1 VLGEQAAEGNMDPVI
16 GRNKEVARVMQILA
30 RRQKNNPILLG
41 EPGVGKTAIAEGL
54 ARSIVNETCPEF
66 LKDKRILSLDVG
78 LLMAGAKERGELES
92 RVTKLMAECVEA
104 EGRVILMIDE
114 IHVLVGAGKAG
125 AGGGGGLD
133 IANLFKPALSRGELQ
148 CIGATTLDE
157 HRKYIEK
164 DAALERRFQP
174 VMVDEPTE
182 DEALEILTGLRD
194 RYEDYHRC
202 RITDEALE
210 AAVKLS
216 SRYIA
221 DRFMPDKCIDLVDEA
236 GSRARIAAYAKRK
249 AAAAASGKD
258 MSVMEAQWAELR
270 QVVEAKEI
278 AVKQL
283 MFEEA
288 SLLRDREQE
297 MWAKIAAGG
306 DDPELAGSYVGE
318 VGVAEI
324 ESVASLWTGIPLEQL
339 STDEMERLVG
349 LEEILHERVI
359 GQDDAVGAISRALRR
374 ARAGLKDPN
383 RPIATMLFS
392 GPTGVGK
399 TELTKALA
407 TKYFGSEEAIVRLDM
422 SEYMERHTV
431 SKLIGS
437 PPGYVGYG
445 AGGTLTE
452 AVRRKPF
459 TVVLLDEVEKAHPDV
474 FNLLLQ
480 VLEDGRLTDS
490 QGRVVSFKNTLVV
503 MTSNVGSQVIAKG
516 GNHQLGF
523 ALPTDDADGGA
534 YAAMRE
540 KVMDELRGFFRPEL
554 LNRLDEV
561 VVFRQLMQ
569 EEVGI
574 IARLMLEE
582 TAKRLALKGVGLQL
596 TESAM
601 ARLLEE
607 GYDVQYGARPMRR
620 AVTSL
625 VHDTLSESLLREE
638 VKEGDQA
645 VLYVHRDTEALEVKV
660 VSREDASRDPRL
672 DLLDLNPTIAFRST
686 SELVFATEMVDAS
699 A

>member
-1 VLGEQAAEGNMDPVI
+1 
-16 GRNKEVARVMQILA
+16 
-30 RRQKNNPILLG
+30 
-41 EPGVGKTAIAEGL
+41 VGKTAIAEGL
-54 ARSIVNETCPEF
+54 ANAIVNETCPEF

-78 LLMAGAKERGELES
+78 LLMAGAKERGELET
-92 RVTKLMAECVEA
+92 RVTKLMAECAAA

-114 IHVLVGAGKAG
+114 IHILVGAGKAG
-125 AGGGGGLD
+125 GGGGGGGGLD
-133 IANLFKPALSRGELQ
+133 IANLFKPALSRGALQ

-202 RITDEALE
+202 RITDEALA
-210 AAVKLS
+210 AAVRLS

-236 GSRARIAAYAKRK
+236 GSRARIAAFARRK
-249 AAAAASGKD
+249 AAAANGSSG
-258 MSVMEAQWAELR
+258 VHVAALEAAWSELR
-270 QVVEAKEI
+270 QVVEAKEL
-278 AVKQL
+278 AVREL
-283 MFEEA
+283 MYEEA
-288 SLLRDREQE
+288 SLLRAREQE
-297 MWAKIAAGG
+297 MWAKISAGG
-306 DDPELAGSYVGE
+306 DDPELAGTYLGE

-339 STDEMERLVG
+339 SADEVARLSG
-349 LEEILHERVI
+349 LEAILHERVI
-359 GQDDAVGAISRALRR
+359 GQHDAVSAIARALRR
-374 ARAGLKDPN
+374 ARVGLKDPS

-407 TKYFGSEEAIVRLDM
+407 AKYFSDEEAIVRLDM

-474 FNLLLQ
+474 FNILLQ

-516 GNHQLGF
+516 GSHQLGF
-523 ALPTDDADGGA
+523 ALNTGDADGGG
-534 YAAMRE
+534 YAAMRD

-561 VVFRQLMQ
+561 VVFRQLQ
-569 EEVGI
+569 QHEVTQHP
-574 IARLMLEE
+574 APR
-582 TAKRLALKGVGLQL
+582 TPLA
-596 TESAM
+596 A
-601 ARLLEE
+601 
-607 GYDVQYGARPMRR
+607 
-620 AVTSL
+620 
-625 VHDTLSESLLREE
+625 
-638 VKEGDQA
+638 
-645 VLYVHRDTEALEVKV
+645 
-660 VSREDASRDPRL
+660 
-672 DLLDLNPTIAFRST
+672 
-686 SELVFATEMVDAS
+686 
-699 A
+699 

>member
-1 VLGEQAAEGNMDPVI
+1 
-16 GRNKEVARVMQILA
+16 
-30 RRQKNNPILLG
+30 
-41 EPGVGKTAIAEGL
+41 
-54 ARSIVNETCPEF
+54 
-66 LKDKRILSLDVG
+66 
-78 LLMAGAKERGELES
+78 
-92 RVTKLMAECVEA
+92 
-104 EGRVILMIDE
+104 
-114 IHVLVGAGKAG
+114 VGAGKAG

-182 DEALEILTGLRD
+182 DQALEILTGLRD

-236 GSRARIAAYAKRK
+236 GSRARIAAYGKRK

-258 MSVMEAQWAELR
+258 MNALEAQWTELR
-270 QVVEAKEI
+270 QVVEAKET

-339 STDEMERLVG
+339 SSDEMQRLVG
-349 LEEILHERVI
+349 LEDILHERVI

-407 TKYFGSEEAIVRLDM
+407 AKYFGTEEAIVRLDM

-437 PPGYVGYG
+437 PPGYVGFG

-534 YAAMRE
+534 YVAMRE

-569 EEVGI
+569 EEVGT
-574 IARLMLEE
+574 IAHLMLEE

-601 ARLLEE
+601 ARLLSE
-607 GYDVQYGARPMRR
+607 GYDVEYGARPMRR

-638 VKEGDQA
+638 VTEGDQA

-686 SELVFATEMVDAS
+686 SELVFASEMVDAS